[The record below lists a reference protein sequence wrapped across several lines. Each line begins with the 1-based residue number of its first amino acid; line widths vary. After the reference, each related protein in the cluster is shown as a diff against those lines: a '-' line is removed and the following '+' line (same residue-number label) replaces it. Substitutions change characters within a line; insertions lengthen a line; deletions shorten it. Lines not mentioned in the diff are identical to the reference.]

1 MSSFYCFIP
10 ARLKSTRFPNKMLVN
25 VKGKSLIRYVYSKCL
40 KSKFFKDVVVATCD
54 KKIFREIV
62 DNKGKA
68 IMTSSSH
75 EGCISRIAE
84 AAIKTKKIKKND
96 YICIVQGD
104 EVLVDFHLLNSLCL
118 FIKKQKNNYDI
129 VNVVSK
135 IKNDKEYKSQSV
147 IKALVGENDY
157 IFNMLR
163 KNNLHKEKFFN
174 QIKSK
179 KIFRQTGII
188 ILKKVFLLEYSK
200 LKRSFFEIKE
210 SIDMLRFIE
219 NDYKIKSFP
228 IKKTMI
234 GIDTKKDYINFLKNY
249 R

>member
-1 MSSFYCFIP
+1 MPSFYCFIP
-10 ARLKSTRFPNKMLVN
+10 ARLKSTRFPNKMLIN
-25 VKGKSLIRYVYSKCL
+25 IKGKSLIRYVYGKCL

-68 IMTSSSH
+68 VMTSNSH
-75 EGCISRIAE
+75 KGCVSRIAE
-84 AAIKTKKIKKND
+84 AALKIKRIKIND

-118 FIKKQKNNYDI
+118 FIKKQKKYDI

-135 IKNDKEYKSQSV
+135 IKNNKEYQSQNV
-147 IKALVGENDY
+147 IKALVGENGY

-163 KNNLHKEKFFN
+163 KNNLYKEKFFN
-174 QIKSK
+174 QNISK
-179 KIFRQTGII
+179 RIFRQTGII
-188 ILKKVFLLEYSK
+188 ILKKRFLLDYSK

-234 GIDTKKDYINFLKNY
+234 GIDTKKDYINYLKNHK
-249 R
+249 

>member
-1 MSSFYCFIP
+1 
-10 ARLKSTRFPNKMLVN
+10 MLVN
-25 VKGKSLIRYVYSKCL
+25 IKGKSLIRYVYSKCL

-68 IMTSSSH
+68 VMTSNSH
-75 EGCISRIAE
+75 KGCVSRIAE
-84 AAIKTKKIKKND
+84 AVLKIKRIKIND

-118 FIKKQKNNYDI
+118 FIKKKNNKYDI

-135 IKNDKEYKSQSV
+135 IKNNKEYKSQSV

-163 KNNLHKEKFFN
+163 KNNLHEEKFFN
-174 QIKSK
+174 QNISK
-179 KIFRQTGII
+179 RIFRQTGII
-188 ILKKVFLLEYSK
+188 ILKKKYLLEYSK

-234 GIDTKKDYINFLKNY
+234 GIDTKKDYTNYLKNY
-249 R
+249 K

>member
-1 MSSFYCFIP
+1 MPSFYCFIP
-10 ARLKSTRFPNKMLVN
+10 ARLKSTRFPNKMLIN
-25 VKGKSLIRYVYSKCL
+25 IKGKSLIRYVYGKCL

-68 IMTSSSH
+68 VMTNNSH
-75 EGCISRIAE
+75 KGCVSRIAE
-84 AAIKTKKIKKND
+84 AVLKIKRIKIND

-118 FIKKQKNNYDI
+118 FIKKQKKYDI

-135 IKNDKEYKSQSV
+135 IKNNKEYQSQNV

-174 QIKSK
+174 QNISK
-179 KIFRQTGII
+179 RIFRQTGII
-188 ILKKVFLLEYSK
+188 ILKKKFLLDYSK

-234 GIDTKKDYINFLKNY
+234 GIDTKKDYINYLKNHK
-249 R
+249 